1 MEEVNVSVT
10 RVSIIINVLVVSTG
24 TPSLMEPGTVESVIS
39 TVASCAHL
47 IRDAE
52 INIEAN
58 PTSVEVKKLR
68 YV

>member
-1 MEEVNVSVT
+1 MI
-10 RVSIIINVLVVSTG
+10 RVSINVLVVDTG

-39 TVASCAHL
+39 AVASCAHL
-47 IRDAE
+47 IGDAE

-68 YV
+68 YI